1 MCIRD
6 RPRTGLGVTV
16 RPSRITPHL
25 MSSRLIVLLFL
36 RMITSVSW
44 QTGSIRVVISFTG
57 SIRVVISITGSIRV
71 VISFIGRLAAFLVSF
86 HSVTIV
92 TGAC

>member
-1 MCIRD
+1 
-6 RPRTGLGVTV
+6 
-16 RPSRITPHL
+16 

-57 SIRVVISITGSIRV
+57 SIRVVISFTGSIRVVISFTGSIRV